1 MLTKLLKYDLRGTG
15 RILVPVWVGSTA
27 LTVLASIMS
36 SFSHSFQ
43 WDDRHPLS
51 ILTDLFGFTAA
62 LCMVALLLVCVFL
75 CARRFYDLLG
85 DAGYV
90 YFTLP
95 VKPWQ
100 HIASRL
106 LNALVWTVGT
116 LLVLVLQ
123 MVLMSGS
130 MNGSVI
136 FSMDF
141 NPGTAIGWRALYGTE
156 LVLLM
161 LESFAVG
168 YLVLYLCM
176 AIGAQWLQHRLLAS
190 VVTYF
195 VLSFAGQVLMIVTAG
210 LTFRH
215 LTKIVDSVEISVQQN
230 PLPTMAAAWGGALLI
245 LAAIGAILW
254 AVTQYFIGKKLNL
267 G

>member
-1 MLTKLLKYDLRGTG
+1 MLTKLLKHDLRGTG
-15 RILVPVWVGSTA
+15 RIMVPVWVGSTA
-27 LTVLASIMS
+27 LAVLASIMS
-36 SFSHSFQ
+36 CFYRSYQ

-51 ILTDLFGFTAA
+51 ILTDLFGLTAV
-62 LCMVALLLVCVFL
+62 LCMMALLLVCVFV

-195 VLSFAGQVLMIVTAG
+195 VLSFAGQVLMMATIG

-215 LTKIVDSVEISVQQN
+215 LTKTVDAVNTVFQQN
-230 PLPTMAAAWGGALLI
+230 PLSTIAAILGGILLI

-254 AVTQYFIGKKLNL
+254 AVTQYFISKKLNW

>member
-1 MLTKLLKYDLRGTG
+1 MLTKLLKHDLRGTG
-15 RILVPVWVGSTA
+15 RIMVPVWVGSTA
-27 LTVLASIMS
+27 LAVLAAIMS
-36 SFSHSFQ
+36 CFYRSYQ

-51 ILTDLFGFTAA
+51 ILTDLFGLTAA
-62 LCMVALLLVCVFL
+62 LCMVALLLVCVFV
-75 CARRFYDLLG
+75 CAKRFYDLLG

-100 HIASRL
+100 HIAAKL
-106 LNALVWTVGT
+106 VNALVWTLGT

-123 MVLMSGS
+123 TGLLSGPLNEAVTFSVDFEPGYRGWLVLYC
-130 MNGSVI
+130 I
-136 FSMDF
+136 K
-141 NPGTAIGWRALYGTE
+141 
-156 LVLLM
+156 LVLLV
-161 LESFAVG
+161 LEGFAVG
-168 YLVLYLCM
+168 YLALYLCM
-176 AIGAQWLQHRLLAS
+176 AIGAQWPQHRLLAS

-195 VLSFAGQVLMIVTAG
+195 VLSFAVQALMMVTAG
-210 LTFRH
+210 LAFRH
-215 LTKIVDSVEISVQQN
+215 LTKVAVAVEESVQRA
-230 PLPTMAAAWGGALLI
+230 PLPGGAILLSGILLI

>member
-15 RILVPVWVGSTA
+15 RIMVPVWVGSTA
-27 LTVLASIMS
+27 LTALAAIMS
-36 SFSHSFQ
+36 CFYRSYR

-51 ILTDLFGFTAA
+51 ILTDLFGFAAA
-62 LCMVALLLVCVFL
+62 LCMVALLLVCVFV
-75 CARRFYDLLG
+75 CAKRFYDLLG

-100 HIASRL
+100 HIAAKL
-106 LNALVWTVGT
+106 LNAMAWTVGT

-123 MVLMSGS
+123 MGLMSGP
-130 MNGSVI
+130 MNGAVT

-141 NPGTAIGWRALYGTE
+141 EPGYPGWLALYCTE
-156 LVLLM
+156 AVLLVL
-161 LESFAVG
+161 EGFGVG
-168 YLVLYLCM
+168 YLALYLCM
-176 AIGAQWLQHRLLAS
+176 AIGAQWPQHRLLAS

-195 VLSFAGQVLMIVTAG
+195 VLSFAAQALMMVTAG

-215 LTKIVDSVEISVQQN
+215 LTRTVDTVNAVFQQN
-230 PLPTMAAAWGGALLI
+230 PLPTMAAILSGILLI

>member
-1 MLTKLLKYDLRGTG
+1 MLTKLLKHDLRGTG
-15 RILVPVWVGSTA
+15 RIMVPVWVGSTA
-27 LTVLASIMS
+27 LAALAAIMS
-36 SFSHSFQ
+36 CFYRSYQ

-51 ILTDLFGFTAA
+51 ILTDLFGLTAV
-62 LCMVALLLVCVFL
+62 LCMMALLLVCVFV

-100 HIASRL
+100 HIAAKL
-106 LNALVWTVGT
+106 VNAVIWTVGT
-116 LLVLVLQ
+116 ILVMAVQ
-123 MVLMSGS
+123 MGLMSGP
-130 MNGSVI
+130 MNGAVT
-136 FSMDF
+136 FSMDVA
-141 NPGTAIGWRALYGTE
+141 PGHPGWLALYSAE
-156 LVLLM
+156 AVLLI

-168 YLVLYLCM
+168 YLGLYLCI
-176 AIGAQWLQHRLLAS
+176 AIGAQWPQHRLLVS

>member
-1 MLTKLLKYDLRGTG
+1 MLIKLLKYDLRGTG

-27 LTVLASIMS
+27 LTVLAAIMS

-195 VLSFAGQVLMIVTAG
+195 VLSFAGQVLMMATIG

-215 LTKIVDSVEISVQQN
+215 LTKTVDAVNTVFQQN
-230 PLPTMAAAWGGALLI
+230 PLSTIAAILGGILLI

-254 AVTQYFIGKKLNL
+254 AVTQYFISKKLNL

>member
-15 RILVPVWVGSTA
+15 RIMVPVWVGSTA
-27 LTVLASIMS
+27 LTVLAAIMS
-36 SFSHSFQ
+36 CFSHSYQ

-62 LCMVALLLVCVFL
+62 LCMVALLLVCVFI

-100 HIASRL
+100 HISSIL
-106 LNALVWTVGT
+106 LNSLVWTVGT

-123 MVLMSGS
+123 MVLMSGP
-130 MNGSVI
+130 MNGSVNL
-136 FSMDF
+136 SMDF
-141 NPGTAIGWRALYGTE
+141 NPGTAIGWRALYCTE

-161 LESFAVG
+161 LEGFAVG

-176 AIGAQWLQHRLLAS
+176 AIGAQWPQHRLLAS

-195 VLSFAGQVLMIVTAG
+195 VLSFAGQVLMMATIG

-215 LTKIVDSVEISVQQN
+215 LTRTVDAVNAVFQQN
-230 PLPTMAAAWGGALLI
+230 PLSTMAAILGGILLI
-245 LAAIGAILW
+245 LAAVGAILW
-254 AVTQYFIGKKLNL
+254 AVTQYFISKKLNL

>member
-1 MLTKLLKYDLRGTG
+1 MLIKLLKHDLRGTG
-15 RILVPVWVGSTA
+15 RIMVPVWVGSTA
-27 LTVLASIMS
+27 LTALAAIMS
-36 SFSHSFQ
+36 CFYRSYQ

-62 LCMVALLLVCVFL
+62 LCMVALLLVCVFV
-75 CARRFYDLLG
+75 CAKRFYDLLG

-100 HIASRL
+100 HIAAKL
-106 LNALVWTVGT
+106 VNALIWTVGT
-116 LLVLVLQ
+116 FLVLLLQ
-123 MVLMSGS
+123 TGLMSGP
-130 MNGSVI
+130 MNGAVT
-136 FSMDF
+136 FSLDF
-141 NPGTAIGWRALYGTE
+141 DPVYPGWLALYSAE
-156 LVLLM
+156 AVLLI

-168 YLVLYLCM
+168 YLGLYLCM
-176 AIGAQWLQHRLLAS
+176 AIGAQWPQHRLLAS

-195 VLSFAGQVLMIVTAG
+195 ALSFAGQVLMIVTAG
-210 LTFRH
+210 LAYRQ
-215 LTKIVDSVEISVQQN
+215 LTKAVVAVEESVQRT
-230 PLPTMAAAWGGALLI
+230 PLPVGALVLSGILLI